1 MTIHISPRNGQGNSP
16 GSSPESSKGKMS
28 KLPIKGALMLLF
40 SIGTGAAG
48 VYLSQ
53 QYVEKQLAQKSAL
66 LVPDVIPMRDV
77 VVPTRN
83 LLRGEMVF
91 SEDLSIREFPADYVD
106 SNSVSVDNYDLA
118 VGQRMDFDID
128 EGRPLLW
135 AHLASGEAPTF
146 SGKVEQGL
154 RAMTV
159 RVDDINS
166 ISGFLQPGDKVDLL
180 LSYGDDE
187 SRRILP
193 LMNQLNVIATGVQT
207 EADKLVDDTPRSF
220 STITVHVKPAD
231 AQKLTLAQQ
240 VGQLTA
246 ILRHPDDVAVVSEP
260 SLSVTQLMDS
270 IEGTKPV
277 KRAKRVVKLAAKV
290 PSIEYII
297 GGQL

>member
-1 MTIHISPRNGQGNSP
+1 MTMKIGT
-16 GSSPESSKGKMS
+16 GKVS

-40 SIGTGAAG
+40 SLSAGGAG

-53 QYVEKQLAQKSAL
+53 QYIEKQLAEKSAL
-66 LVPDVIPMRDV
+66 LVPELTLMRDV
-77 VVPTRN
+77 IVPTRN
-83 LLRGEMVF
+83 LLRGEVVGND
-91 SEDLSIREFPADYVD
+91 DLSIREFPADYVD
-106 SNSVSVDNYDLA
+106 SNSVNEDNYALA
-118 VGQRMDFDID
+118 VGQRMAFDID

-135 AHLASGEAPTF
+135 AHLANDAATF
-146 SGKVEQGL
+146 SGRVEQGL

-159 RVDDINS
+159 RVDEINS

-180 LSYGDDE
+180 LSYGSNE

-207 EADKLVDDTPRSF
+207 DADELADDTPRSF

-246 ILRHPDDVAVVSEP
+246 ILRHPDDVAEVKKS
-260 SLSVTQLMDS
+260 SLSVKQLMAN
-270 IEGTKPV
+270 IEGVKPV
-277 KRAKRVVKLAAKV
+277 KPKKRTLKLATKA
-290 PSIEYII
+290 PAIEYII